1 VAHAGI
7 IRRSKP
13 VGKTHLCWPPDMT
26 IKRIEAEAF
35 GGPTLGEFAWFF
47 LRAPDGRVFAI
58 EQVPD

>member
-1 VAHAGI
+1 
-7 IRRSKP
+7 
-13 VGKTHLCWPPDMT
+13 MT